1 MNQYNTQKIAVI
13 GLGFVG
19 LPLACVFAT
28 KGFNVIG
35 IDVDANKIASLN
47 EGKSYITDVSDD
59 MLKEVME
66 TKRLSVTTNPDEMK
80 QVNAIIICVPTPVNS
95 DKSPKL
101 DYVTSAAEEIAKRL
115 QPGQL
120 VVLESSTFPGTTRDI
135 VKPILE
141 QSGLK
146 AGVDFYLA
154 YSPERVDPGNDK
166 YPIESIPKVVG
177 GISEKCKKAIQDLY
191 AQVYQTI
198 VPVSSTEAAEVT
210 KLLENTYR
218 FINISF
224 VNEMAILCDELGV
237 NLWEVIEAAS
247 TKPYGYHPF
256 YPGPGI
262 SGHCIPVDPLYLQ
275 YVFEQKGITSR
286 FIQLSDDMNKEIV
299 EFIVQRTLELA
310 GKEKPSIFIYGLTY
324 KKDVADIRDSRA
336 VDIFKQLISSG
347 AQVEYHD
354 PLVPEVKINNEF
366 RRSITLDK
374 HVLESAD
381 IVLILTDHSMIP
393 IDFIVQHAKAI
404 YDTRAVT
411 KANHLQDKVYQLG
424 NGVK

>member
-1 MNQYNTQKIAVI
+1 VNQNNTQKIAVI

-66 TKRLSVTTNPDEMK
+66 TKRLLVTTNPDEMK

-146 AGVDFYLA
+146 AGVDFNLA

-166 YPIESIPKVVG
+166 YPIDSIPKVVG
-177 GISEKCKKAIQDLY
+177 GISEKCKQAIQDLY
-191 AQVYQTI
+191 AKVYQTI

-354 PLVPEVKINNEF
+354 PLVPEVKINNEV

-374 HVLESAD
+374 QVLENAD

-393 IDFIVQHAKAI
+393 IEFIVQHAKAI

-411 KANHLQDKVYQLG
+411 KANHLQDKIYQLG

>member
-1 MNQYNTQKIAVI
+1 MNQNNTQKIAVI

-59 MLKEVME
+59 TLKEVME
-66 TKRLSVTTNPDEMK
+66 TKKLFVTTNQDEMK
-80 QVNAIIICVPTPVNS
+80 QVNTIIICVPTPVNS

-177 GISEKCKKAIQDLY
+177 GISEKCKQAIQDLY
-191 AQVYQTI
+191 AKVYQTI

-310 GKEKPSIFIYGLTY
+310 DKEKPSIFIYGLTY

-336 VDIFKQLISSG
+336 VDIFKQLISRG

-354 PLVPEVKINNEF
+354 PLVPEVKINNEVK
-366 RRSITLDK
+366 RSITLDK
-374 HVLESAD
+374 QVLERAD
-381 IVLILTDHSMIP
+381 VVLILTDHSIIP

>member
-1 MNQYNTQKIAVI
+1 MNQNNTQKIAVI

-66 TKRLSVTTNPDEMK
+66 TKRFSVTTNPDEMK

-141 QSGLK
+141 QNGLK
-146 AGVDFYLA
+146 AGIDFNLA

-166 YPIESIPKVVG
+166 YPIDSIPKVVG
-177 GISEKCKKAIQDLY
+177 GISEKCKQAIQDLY
-191 AQVYQTI
+191 AKVYQTI

>member
-1 MNQYNTQKIAVI
+1 MNQNNTQKIAVI

-59 MLKEVME
+59 TLKEVME
-66 TKRLSVTTNPDEMK
+66 TKKLFVTTNQDEMK
-80 QVNAIIICVPTPVNS
+80 QVNTIIICVPTPVNS

-177 GISEKCKKAIQDLY
+177 GISEKCKQAIQDLY
-191 AQVYQTI
+191 AKVYQTI

-286 FIQLSDDMNKEIV
+286 FIQLSDDMNKEVV

-310 GKEKPSIFIYGLTY
+310 DKEKPSIFIYGLTY

-336 VDIFKQLISSG
+336 VDIFKQLISRG

-354 PLVPEVKINNEF
+354 PLVPEVKINNEVK
-366 RRSITLDK
+366 RSITLDK
-374 HVLESAD
+374 QVLERAD
-381 IVLILTDHSMIP
+381 VVLILTDHSIIP

>member
-1 MNQYNTQKIAVI
+1 MNQNNTQKIAVI

-141 QSGLK
+141 QNGLK
-146 AGVDFYLA
+146 AGIDFNLA

-166 YPIESIPKVVG
+166 YPIDSIPKVVG
-177 GISEKCKKAIQDLY
+177 GISEKCKQAIQDLY
-191 AQVYQTI
+191 AKVYQTI

-411 KANHLQDKVYQLG
+411 KANHLQDNVYQLG

>member
-1 MNQYNTQKIAVI
+1 MNQNNTQKIAVI
-13 GLGFVG
+13 GLGYVG

-66 TKRLSVTTNPDEMK
+66 TKRFSVTTNPDEMK

-141 QSGLK
+141 QNGLK
-146 AGVDFYLA
+146 AGIDFNLA

-166 YPIESIPKVVG
+166 YPIDSIPKVVG
-177 GISEKCKKAIQDLY
+177 GISEKCKQAIQDLY
-191 AQVYQTI
+191 AKVYQTI

>member
-1 MNQYNTQKIAVI
+1 MNQNNTQKIAVI

-66 TKRLSVTTNPDEMK
+66 TKRFSVTINPDEMK

-141 QSGLK
+141 QNGLK
-146 AGVDFYLA
+146 AGIDFNLA

-166 YPIESIPKVVG
+166 YPIDSIPKVVG
-177 GISEKCKKAIQDLY
+177 GISEKCKQAIQDLY
-191 AQVYQTI
+191 AKVYQTI

>member
-1 MNQYNTQKIAVI
+1 MNQNNTQKIAVI

-59 MLKEVME
+59 TLKEVME
-66 TKRLSVTTNPDEMK
+66 TKKLFVTTNQDEMK
-80 QVNAIIICVPTPVNS
+80 QVNTIIICVPTPVNS

-141 QSGLK
+141 KSGLK

-177 GISEKCKKAIQDLY
+177 GISEKCKQAIQDLY
-191 AQVYQTI
+191 AKVYQTI

-310 GKEKPSIFIYGLTY
+310 DKEKPSIFIYGLTY

-336 VDIFKQLISSG
+336 VDIFKQLISRG

-354 PLVPEVKINNEF
+354 PLVPEVKINNEVK
-366 RRSITLDK
+366 RSITLDK
-374 HVLESAD
+374 QVLERAD
-381 IVLILTDHSMIP
+381 VVLILTDHSIIP

>member
-1 MNQYNTQKIAVI
+1 MNQNNTQKIAVI

-59 MLKEVME
+59 TLKEVME
-66 TKRLSVTTNPDEMK
+66 TKKLFVTTNQDEMK
-80 QVNAIIICVPTPVNS
+80 QVNTIIICVPTPVNS

-141 QSGLK
+141 KSGLK

-177 GISEKCKKAIQDLY
+177 GISEKCKQAIQDLY
-191 AQVYQTI
+191 AKVYQTI

-286 FIQLSDDMNKEIV
+286 FIQLSDDMNKEVV

-310 GKEKPSIFIYGLTY
+310 DKEKPSIFIYGLTY

-336 VDIFKQLISSG
+336 VDIFKQLISRG

-354 PLVPEVKINNEF
+354 PLVPEVKINNEVK
-366 RRSITLDK
+366 RSITLDK
-374 HVLESAD
+374 QVLERAD
-381 IVLILTDHSMIP
+381 VVLILTDHSIIP